1 MGWSSGY
8 DSMLPM
14 QGAWVPFLAR
24 ILRSHVLPWD
34 GQKEFF
40 FLNKISTM
48 RNLQR
53 G

>member
-1 MGWSSGY
+1 MRWSRGY
-8 DSMLPM
+8 DSVPPM

-34 GQKEFF
+34 GQKQFF
-40 FLNKISTM
+40 FKISTM